1 MILSRRRY
9 VSGGGGFAFGN
20 ALLFD
25 GSDDFVS
32 IPQLTANNTWSLSFW
47 FYSSNVSTV
56 TQPIISDS
64 DSNNYVRIDNA
75 NSRIIVRRIANPQL
89 FFTGFSFSNNTWYHV
104 AISTDALYTR
114 CWVNDVESSAG
125 TLFHAALSGDIN
137 QYEVIGKDN
146 TPNYFT
152 GKMDEFGIWN
162 GYALTDADVTAL
174 YNSGSGEDA
183 TTIDSPYLVFHF
195 DETGTDTTAADS
207 SGNGNDGT
215 LTNFPA
221 SGMWVTH

>member
-1 MILSRRRY
+1 MIAIDPFSKWIEGGVVPNLKAATITTWFHDNVGCRY
-9 VSGGGGFAFGN
+9 GVPQWIRTDRGSEFKAYFEAYCASSG
-20 ALLFD
+20 
-25 GSDDFVS
+25 
-32 IPQLTANNTWSLSFW
+32 
-47 FYSSNVSTV
+47 
-56 TQPIISDS
+56 II
-64 DSNNYVRIDNA
+64 I
-75 NSRIIVRRIANPQL
+75 RRISNPQL
-89 FFTGFSFSNNTWYHV
+89 FFKGFSFSNNTWYHV